1 MAQRRMFSKRI
12 VESAR
17 FLKMPPSTQAL
28 YFHLGLHADDDGVVE
43 GYNVMMQTGA
53 TEDDLKILVAKG
65 FVTVLNDD
73 LVTYINDWRENN
85 RIRADRKVDSIY
97 KDLLVK
103 MLPDIE
109 IQHAKARADTGK
121 KTGIK
126 QLEENGRPVDDQR
139 TTNGQP
145 MDRIGQSR
153 SGQSRSGQS
162 RSGKD
167 RSSSSS
173 VEDVKKHND
182 DDDGKNKLLKGIK
195 TTIKEYASCDP
206 TDSEWSAVLRLSS
219 KLTWHDLRLVAF
231 AVNAKVSNQEVGR
244 PYPYLLTVL
253 QEKVKESQES
263 NVR

>member
-1 MAQRRMFSKRI
+1 MFSKRI

-53 TEDDLKILVAKG
+53 TEDDLKILVAKN

-97 KDLLVK
+97 KDLLLK

-121 KTGIK
+121 RTGVKRI
-126 QLEENGRPVDDQR
+126 EDNGRPLDNQR
-139 TTNGQP
+139 TTNGP
-145 MDRIGQSR
+145 HSLGQSR
-153 SGQSRSGQS
+153 SGQVSLGQV
-162 RSGKD
+162 R
-167 RSSSSS
+167 SSSS
-173 VEDVKKHND
+173 VEDEPVDKD
-182 DDDGKNKLLKGIK
+182 DDDDKKEKLLNEIRK
-195 TTIKEYASCDP
+195 TVKEDP
-206 TDSEWSAVLRLSS
+206 TDSEWSSIQLLFNKLS
-219 KLTWHDLRLVAF
+219 WERLRLVTLGF
-231 AVNAKVSNQEVGR
+231 NSKVAGGEIDR

-253 QEKVKESQES
+253 RQKVEE
-263 NVR
+263 NR

>member
-53 TEDDLKILVAKG
+53 TEDDLKILVAKN

-97 KDLLVK
+97 KDLLLK

-121 KTGIK
+121 RTGVK
-126 QLEENGRPVDDQR
+126 QLEEDGRPLDNQR
-139 TTNGQP
+139 TTNGP
-145 MDRIGQSR
+145 HR
-153 SGQSRSGQS
+153 SGQSRLGQS
-162 RSGKD
+162 SIGQV
-167 RSSSSS
+167 RSSSS
-173 VEDVKKHND
+173 VDDPDNNDQPVDNLD
-182 DDDGKNKLLKGIK
+182 DDDDKKQKLLNEINRIAKK
-195 TTIKEYASCDP
+195 YSSSEP
-206 TDSEWSAVLRLSS
+206 TPSEQSALLALSK
-219 KLTWHDLRLVAF
+219 KLTWKELRLVVITF
-231 AVNAKVSNQEVGR
+231 SSKVTNGEVQK
-244 PYPYLLTVL
+244 PFPYLLTVL
-253 QEKVKESQES
+253 NEKVTIKERQ
-263 NVR
+263 

>member
-17 FLKMPPSTQAL
+17 FLKMPPSTQSL

-53 TEDDLKILVAKG
+53 TEDDLKILVAKN

-97 KDLLVK
+97 KDLLLK

-121 KTGIK
+121 KTGNK
-126 QLEENGRPVDDQR
+126 QLEDVDVQW
-139 TTNGQP
+139 TSSGQP

-153 SGQSRSGQS
+153 SGQSRL
-162 RSGKD
+162 GKD

-173 VEDVKKHND
+173 KNDD
-182 DDDGKNKLLKGIK
+182 DDDGKTKLLTGIK
-195 TTIKEYASCDP
+195 ATIKEYASCNP

-231 AVNAKVSNQEVGR
+231 AVNAKVSNQEVER

-253 QEKVKESQES
+253 QEKVKEK
-263 NVR
+263 R

>member
-1 MAQRRMFSKRI
+1 MFSKRI

-43 GYNVMMQTGA
+43 GYNVMLQTGS
-53 TEDDLKILVAKG
+53 TEDDLKILTAKG

-85 RIRADRKVDSIY
+85 RIRADRKIDSIY
-97 KDLLVK
+97 KDLLIKMIPDVK
-103 MLPDIE
+103 

-121 KTGIK
+121 KTGVK
-126 QLEENGRPVDDQR
+126 VLEGNGRPLDNPR
-139 TTNGQP
+139 TTNGP
-145 MDRIGQSR
+145 HRLGQSR
-153 SGQSRSGQS
+153 SGQSSL
-162 RSGKD
+162 GKD

-231 AVNAKVSNQEVGR
+231 AVNAKVSNQEVER
-244 PYPYLLTVL
+244 PYPDLLTVL

>member
-53 TEDDLKILVAKG
+53 TEDDLKILEAKN

-97 KDLLVK
+97 KDLLLK

-109 IQHAKARADTGK
+109 IQHARARADTGK
-121 KTGIK
+121 KTGVK
-126 QLEENGRPVDDQR
+126 QLEDNGRPVDNQR
-139 TTNGQP
+139 TTSGRQ

-153 SGQSRSGQS
+153 SGQSSLGQ
-162 RSGKD
+162 D

-173 VEDVKKHND
+173 VEAVDKND
-182 DDDGKNKLLKGIK
+182 DDDDKNKLLKEIK
-195 TTIKEYASCDP
+195 NTAKEFASCDP
-206 TDSEWSAVLRLSS
+206 TDSEWSAVLRLSK
-219 KLTWHDLRLVAF
+219 KLTWHDLRLVALT
-231 AVNAKVSNQEVGR
+231 VNAKISNQEVER

>member
-53 TEDDLKILVAKG
+53 TEDDLKILVAKN

-97 KDLLVK
+97 KDLLLK

-121 KTGIK
+121 RTGVK
-126 QLEENGRPVDDQR
+126 QLEEDGRPLDNQR
-139 TTNGQP
+139 TTNGP
-145 MDRIGQSR
+145 HR
-153 SGQSRSGQS
+153 SGQSRLGQS
-162 RSGKD
+162 SIGQV
-167 RSSSSS
+167 RSSSSIVPS
-173 VEDVKKHND
+173 EELPVDKDEED
-182 DDDGKNKLLKGIK
+182 DDKKNKLLKEIK
-195 TTIKEYASCDP
+195 KAAGQP
-206 TDSEWSAVLRLSS
+206 TESEWSSLITLVNDLPWEKMRLIVMDFVV
-219 KLTWHDLRLVAF
+219 KIHD
-231 AVNAKVSNQEVGR
+231 KKIQH
-244 PYPYLLTVL
+244 PYHYLLTVMR
-253 QEKVKESQES
+253 EKVKENEDAI
-263 NVR
+263 

>member
-43 GYNVMMQTGA
+43 GYNVMMTAGS

-97 KDLLVK
+97 KDLLLK
-103 MLPDIE
+103 MLPDVE

-121 KTGIK
+121 KTGNK
-126 QLEENGRPVDDQR
+126 QLEDVDVHW
-139 TTNGQP
+139 TSSGQP

-153 SGQSRSGQS
+153 SGQSSL
-162 RSGKD
+162 GKD

>member
-1 MAQRRMFSKRI
+1 MFSKRI

-43 GYNVMMQTGA
+43 GYNVMLQTGS
-53 TEDDLKILVAKG
+53 TEDDLKILTAKG

-85 RIRADRKVDSIY
+85 RIRADRKIDSIY
-97 KDLLVK
+97 KDLLIKMIPDVK
-103 MLPDIE
+103 

-121 KTGIK
+121 KTGAK
-126 QLEENGRPVDDQR
+126 AFKDNGRPLDNPW
-139 TTNGQP
+139 TTNGP
-145 MDRIGQSR
+145 HRLGQDR
-153 SGQSRSGQS
+153 SGQDSL
-162 RSGKD
+162 GKD

-231 AVNAKVSNQEVGR
+231 AVNAKVSNQEVER

>member
-43 GYNVMMQTGA
+43 GYNVMLQTGS
-53 TEDDLKILVAKG
+53 TEDDLKILTAKG

-85 RIRADRKVDSIY
+85 RIRADRKIDSIY
-97 KDLLVK
+97 KDLLIKMIPDVK
-103 MLPDIE
+103 

-121 KTGIK
+121 KTGAK
-126 QLEENGRPVDDQR
+126 SLKGGGRPLDNPR
-139 TTNGQP
+139 TTNGP
-145 MDRIGQSR
+145 HRLGQVR
-153 SGQSRSGQS
+153 SGQASLGEDS
-162 RSGKD
+162 
-167 RSSSSS
+167 SSSSS

-195 TTIKEYASCDP
+195 TTIKECASCDP

-231 AVNAKVSNQEVGR
+231 AVNAKVSNQEVER

>member
-17 FLKMPPSTQAL
+17 FLKMPPSTQNL
-28 YFHLGLHADDDGVVE
+28 YFHLGLNADDDGVVE

-53 TEDDLKILVAKG
+53 TEDDLKLLVAKG

-85 RIRADRKVDSIY
+85 RIRADRKVDLIY
-97 KDLLVK
+97 KNLLVK
-103 MLPDIE
+103 MIPDIE
-109 IQHAKARADTGK
+109 LQPSRRRADTK
-121 KTGIK
+121 KKPGVKRI
-126 QLEENGRPVDDQR
+126 EDNGRPLDNQR
-139 TTNGQP
+139 TTNGQHSL
-145 MDRIGQSR
+145 GQSR
-153 SGQSRSGQS
+153 SGQSSIGQ
-162 RSGKD
+162 D

-173 VEDVKKHND
+173 VEAVDKND
-182 DDDGKNKLLKGIK
+182 DDDDKNKLLKEIK
-195 TTIKEYASCDP
+195 NTAKDFAYCEP
-206 TDSEWSAVLRLSS
+206 TDSEWSAVLRLSK
-219 KLTWHDLRLVAF
+219 KLTWHDLRLVALT
-231 AVNAKVSNQEVGR
+231 VNAKISNQEVER

>member
-17 FLKMPPSTQAL
+17 FLKMPPSTQNL
-28 YFHLGLHADDDGVVE
+28 YFHLGLNADDDGVVE

-53 TEDDLKILVAKG
+53 TEDDLKLLVAKG

-97 KDLLVK
+97 KNLLVK
-103 MLPDIE
+103 MIPDIE
-109 IQHAKARADTGK
+109 LQPSRRRADTK
-121 KTGIK
+121 KKPGVKRI
-126 QLEENGRPVDDQR
+126 EDNGRPLDNQR
-139 TTNGQP
+139 TTNGRQ
-145 MDRIGQSR
+145 MDRIGQS
-153 SGQSRSGQS
+153 SIGQSSIGQ
-162 RSGKD
+162 D

-173 VEDVKKHND
+173 VEAVDKND
-182 DDDGKNKLLKGIK
+182 DDDDKNKLLKEIRNTAK
-195 TTIKEYASCDP
+195 DFAYCEP
-206 TDSEWSAVLRLSS
+206 TDSEWSAVLRLSK
-219 KLTWHDLRLVAF
+219 KLTWHDLRLVALT
-231 AVNAKVSNQEVGR
+231 VNAKISNQEVER

>member
-53 TEDDLKILVAKG
+53 TEDDLKLLVAKG

-97 KDLLVK
+97 KNLLVK
-103 MLPDIE
+103 MIPDIE
-109 IQHAKARADTGK
+109 LQPSRRRADTK
-121 KTGIK
+121 KKPGVKRI
-126 QLEENGRPVDDQR
+126 EDNGRPLDNQR
-139 TTNGQP
+139 TTNGP
-145 MDRIGQSR
+145 HSLGQSR
-153 SGQSRSGQS
+153 SGQVSLGQV
-162 RSGKD
+162 R
-167 RSSSSS
+167 SSSS
-173 VEDVKKHND
+173 VEDEPVDKD
-182 DDDGKNKLLKGIK
+182 DDDDKKEKLLNEIRK
-195 TTIKEYASCDP
+195 TVKEDP
-206 TDSEWSAVLRLSS
+206 TDSEWSSIQLLFNKLS
-219 KLTWHDLRLVAF
+219 WERLRLVTLGF
-231 AVNAKVSNQEVGR
+231 NSKVAGGEIDR

-253 QEKVKESQES
+253 RQKVEENRGLRQ
-263 NVR
+263 

>member
-17 FLKMPPSTQAL
+17 FLKMPPSTQSL

-43 GYNVMMQTGA
+43 GYNVMVQTGT

-97 KDLLVK
+97 KDLLLK

-109 IQHAKARADTGK
+109 IQHARARADTGK
-121 KTGIK
+121 RTGVK
-126 QLEENGRPVDDQR
+126 QLEEDGRPLDNQR
-139 TTNGQP
+139 TTNGP
-145 MDRIGQSR
+145 HSLGQSR
-153 SGQSRSGQS
+153 SGQDSLGQV
-162 RSGKD
+162 R
-167 RSSSSS
+167 SSSS
-173 VEDVKKHND
+173 VEDEPVDKD
-182 DDDGKNKLLKGIK
+182 DDDEKKKKLLAEIIK
-195 TTIKEYASCDP
+195 TVGMDP
-206 TDSEWSAVLRLSS
+206 TPVEWDSIQLLFKKLS
-219 KLTWHDLRLVAF
+219 WERLRLVTLAF
-231 AVNAKVSNQEVGR
+231 NAKASGGEIDK

-253 QEKVKESQES
+253 KQKVEE
-263 NVR
+263 NR

>member
-1 MAQRRMFSKRI
+1 MFSKRI

-43 GYNVMMQTGA
+43 GYNVMLQTGS
-53 TEDDLKILVAKG
+53 TEDDLKILTAKG

-85 RIRADRKVDSIY
+85 RIRADRKIDSIY
-97 KDLLVK
+97 KDLLIKMIPDVK
-103 MLPDIE
+103 

-121 KTGIK
+121 KTGAK
-126 QLEENGRPVDDQR
+126 ALKDNGRPLDNPW
-139 TTNGQP
+139 TTNGP
-145 MDRIGQSR
+145 HRLGQDR
-153 SGQSRSGQS
+153 SGQSRLGN
-162 RSGKD
+162 D

-173 VEDVKKHND
+173 SEAVNKND
-182 DDDGKNKLLKGIK
+182 DDEKNKLLKGIR

-206 TDSEWSAVLRLSS
+206 TTSEWSAVLRLSS

-231 AVNAKVSNQEVGR
+231 AVNAKVSNQEVER

-263 NVR
+263 NVRS

>member
-1 MAQRRMFSKRI
+1 MFSKRI

-17 FLKMPPSTQAL
+17 FLKMPPSTQSL

-97 KDLLVK
+97 KDLLLK

-121 KTGIK
+121 KTGVK
-126 QLEENGRPVDDQR
+126 QFDNSGRPLDDQR

-153 SGQSRSGQS
+153 LGQSRLGQ
-162 RSGKD
+162 D
-167 RSSSSS
+167 RSSSSPGKS
-173 VEDVKKHND
+173 TKND
-182 DDDGKNKLLKGIK
+182 DDDDKKQKLLIEIRK
-195 TTIKEYASCDP
+195 TAKEYASCEP
-206 TDSEWSAVLRLSS
+206 TESEWSSV
-219 KLTWHDLRLVAF
+219 KLLAKKLNWEKLRLVAL
-231 AVNAKVSNQEVGR
+231 AVNSKLTNEEVER
-244 PYPYLLTVL
+244 PYPYLLTIL
-253 QEKVKESQES
+253 QEKVKEQ
-263 NVR
+263 

>member
-1 MAQRRMFSKRI
+1 MFSKRI

-53 TEDDLKILVAKG
+53 TEDDLKILVAKN

-97 KDLLVK
+97 KDLLLK

-121 KTGIK
+121 RTGVK
-126 QLEENGRPVDDQR
+126 QLEENGRPVDNQW
-139 TTNGQP
+139 TSNGP
-145 MDRIGQSR
+145 HR
-153 SGQSRSGQS
+153 SGQSSLGQ
-162 RSGKD
+162 D

-173 VEDVKKHND
+173 VEAVDKND
-182 DDDGKNKLLKGIK
+182 DDDDKNKLLKEIK
-195 TTIKEYASCDP
+195 NTAKEFASCDP
-206 TDSEWSAVLRLSS
+206 TDSEWSAVLRLSK
-219 KLTWHDLRLVAF
+219 KLTWHDLRLVALT
-231 AVNAKVSNQEVGR
+231 VNAKISNQEVER

-253 QEKVKESQES
+253 QEKVKESPES